1 MCSSRCGVDCTTCE
15 RKEAVHC
22 LGCNAMKQPFWG
34 SPCQVK
40 TCCEEKHLQHCG
52 ECKEFPCEMCA
63 NVGKEM
69 GFDPEPR
76 LANLRAWANEKTAG

>member
-40 TCCEEKHLQHCG
+40 TCCEEKHCSIAGSVRSFLV
-52 ECKEFPCEMCA
+52 KCA
-63 NVGKEM
+63 PTWGRKWALILN
-69 GFDPEPR
+69 
-76 LANLRAWANEKTAG
+76 RA